1 MEKLS
6 FRLEV
11 FEGPLDLLLSLI
23 SKNKLNIYDIPI
35 SQLLEQYLEYL
46 SNMRDMDMEVTCDF
60 LVMASHLVQIKSSM
74 LLPKHEELDAK
85 DPRYD
90 LMATLIE
97 YKTCK
102 LLAEILKNNL
112 QGFDSLSRTPMLLEQ
127 DMTYLLHHSANELL
141 QSISFADVK
150 IQRRM
155 PPPIS
160 SFNGIVGSEIVS
172 VTSKVF
178 SVLKQLIH
186 NNTKS
191 FFSFFNKSKKRSE
204 IVATFLALLEL
215 IKAKRIITDD
225 SDEMIT
231 NIKIVKDDNK
241 RWK

>member
-11 FEGPLDLLLSLI
+11 FEGPIDLLLSLI
-23 SKNKLNIYDIPI
+23 SKNKLNIYDIQI
-35 SQLLEQYLEYL
+35 SQLLEQYLKYL
-46 SNMRDMDMEVTCDF
+46 SNMRDMDMEVTSDF

-74 LLPKHEELDAK
+74 LLPKHDELDSK

-90 LMATLIE
+90 LIATLIE

-102 LLAEILKNNL
+102 LMAEKLRNSS
-112 QGFDSLSRTPMLLEQ
+112 QGFDSLARSPIQFEQ
-127 DMTYLLHHSANELL
+127 DMTYLLQHSADELL
-141 QSISFADVK
+141 QSISFSDIK

-160 SFNGIVGSEIVS
+160 MFNGIVGSEIVS

-178 SVLKQLIH
+178 SVLKQLI
-186 NNTKS
+186 NDNTKS
-191 FFSFFNKSKKRSE
+191 FFSFFNKSKQRSE
-204 IVATFLALLEL
+204 IVAIFLALLEL

-225 SDEMIT
+225 SDGMTT
-231 NIKIVKDDNK
+231 NIKIVKGDNK